1 MARHERESVTRL
13 AAMDQ
18 AQQNEAR
25 RVAERRRQA
34 RVWWTALGIALFVA
48 AMVAL
53 YVVSVSGTF
62 PSR

>member
-18 AQQNEAR
+18 VRQNEAR
-25 RVAERRRQA
+25 RVAERQRRA
-34 RVWWTALGIALFVA
+34 RVWWTALGIAVFVA

-53 YVVSVSGTF
+53 YVASVSGTF